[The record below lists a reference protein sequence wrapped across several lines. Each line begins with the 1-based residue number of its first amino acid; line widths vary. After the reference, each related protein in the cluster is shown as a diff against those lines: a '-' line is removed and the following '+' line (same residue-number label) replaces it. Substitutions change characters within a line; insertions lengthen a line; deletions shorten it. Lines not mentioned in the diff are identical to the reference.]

1 MPMIAIDTQ
10 TVLAKKTGF
19 GNYVDNLTGELAKI
33 NSEFTY
39 YLIPSES
46 NNDLSVPQRFL
57 RDQYEFPKKARE
69 NKADLIHQPAFSA
82 PLFVNTKTVVT
93 AHDLIARFFG
103 SDIHFWSRQYFA
115 RWIPFTIK
123 RANHIIA
130 ISECTKKDIMSELRI
145 PSEKISVIYEAAGD
159 EFRPDI
165 DQEKVSGLKDRL
177 KLAHPYLVHIG
188 TLEPRK
194 NLLFLAEVFSE
205 VVKRHPNIQLVLA
218 GKKGWDYEK
227 LFLKVSK
234 LGLEQKVIFTGYLSD
249 EDRPVLLWGALAL
262 VFPSLYEGFG
272 LPPLEAM
279 AAGTPVIASN
289 SSSIPEVV
297 GDAGL
302 LVDPKDKDKWIK
314 LILELIKRPDL
325 GKKMREIGL
334 QRASQFSWRK
344 TAEQTADVYRK
355 VLGL

>member
-1 MPMIAIDTQ
+1 MIAIDTQ

-19 GNYVDNLTGELAKI
+19 GNYVDNLTKELARL
-33 NSEFTY
+33 NSEFNY
-39 YLIPSES
+39 CLIPAEK
-46 NNDLSVPQRFL
+46 NNDLSAPQRFL

-69 NKADLIHQPAFSA
+69 NKADLVHQPAFSA
-82 PLFVNTKTVVT
+82 PLFVNAKVVVT

-103 SDIHFWSRQYFA
+103 EDIPFWARQYFA

-130 ISECTKKDIMSELRI
+130 ISEHTKKDLIAELRI

-165 DQEKVSGLKDRL
+165 DPEKVLELKSRL
-177 KLAHPYLVHIG
+177 KLTHPYLAHIG

-194 NLLFLAEVFSE
+194 NLLFLVEAFSE
-205 VVKRHPNIQLVLA
+205 VVKRRSNIQLVLA

-227 LFLKVSK
+227 LFSKVSE
-234 LGLEQKVIFTGYLSD
+234 LGLEQRVIFTGYLSD
-249 EDRPVLLWGALAL
+249 EDRPVLLRGALAL

-297 GDAGL
+297 GEAGL
-302 LVDPKDKDKWIK
+302 LAHPKDKDKWIK
-314 LILELIKRPDL
+314 LILELIERPDS
-325 GKKMREIGL
+325 GKKLREAGL

-344 TAEQTADVYRK
+344 TAEQTADVYRM
-355 VLGL
+355 VLKL